1 MAGIFVFTVTASEG
15 VIKNEENLSLDITFS
30 LMKYSL
36 GKMTCGHLSLG
47 FHVCKMT
54 QVYFSA
60 LCCVKIM
67 VNCSMLILC
76 QLRVSHMRDQI
87 NCRKQDLVAE
97 GLLKVFCVLTEP
109 P

>member
-1 MAGIFVFTVTASEG
+1 MAGLFVFTVTASEG
-15 VIKNEENLSLDITFS
+15 VIKNEEKLSLDITFS

-67 VNCSMLILC
+67 VNCYTLVLC
-76 QLRVSHMRDQI
+76 QLRNGHTRDQI
-87 NCRKQDLVAE
+87 DCRLIVAE
-97 GLLKVFCVLTEP
+97 GLLKIFCVLIEP
-109 P
+109 S